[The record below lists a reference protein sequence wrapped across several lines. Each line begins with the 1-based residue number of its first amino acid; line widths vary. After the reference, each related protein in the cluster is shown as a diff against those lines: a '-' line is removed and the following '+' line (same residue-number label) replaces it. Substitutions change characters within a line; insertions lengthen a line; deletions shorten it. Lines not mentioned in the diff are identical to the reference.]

1 MTADA
6 FTSAAWLGEAIAAPS
21 SPADAAADA
30 EGRLINAA
38 IAGDQW
44 ACTRLV
50 ADHQEAVYRFCLR
63 WLRRPEDARDA
74 CQETFVRAFRSI
86 ADYEHRGRFL
96 SWLFRIAMNLCR
108 DHARSKAARHDRVTV
123 GLDRVGDAPCPA
135 HDPAEA
141 AAAHADLARLF
152 AGIDALPRRHREVIV
167 LCGIEGLSH
176 DLCAEVLDC
185 SPRAIEGRLR
195 RAREALEAWLAS
207 PGV

>member
-1 MTADA
+1 MTADT
-6 FTSAAWLGEAIAAPS
+6 FSAAWLGDLAAAPS
-21 SPADAAADA
+21 SAVDAAAA
-30 EGRLINAA
+30 ESRLISAA
-38 IAGDQW
+38 IDGDQW

-63 WLRRPEDARDA
+63 WLRRPEDARDV
-74 CQETFVRAFRSI
+74 CQETFVRAFRSL

-108 DHARSKAARHDRVTV
+108 DHARSKSARHDRVTV
-123 GLDRVGDAPCPA
+123 GLDRVGNSPCPA

-141 AAAHADLARLF
+141 AAAQADLARLF

-167 LCGIEGLSH
+167 LCGLEGLSH
-176 DLCAEVLDC
+176 EMCAEVLDC

-195 RAREALEAWLAS
+195 RARQALEGWLAR
-207 PGV
+207 PVA